1 MLVLAELLQSCP
13 NLCDPVDHSPP
24 ASSVHGIL
32 QASME
37 CVAISYF
44 KGSSGP
50 RDQINISYLLYRQA
64 GSLPLAPPGIKSS
77 QIYWANCTGLCLTNL
92 LVKASD
98 YNAEDPGSIP
108 GSGRSPGEG
117 NGNPLSILA
126 WRIPWREEPGRLQST
141 GLQRAGH
148 DWATSLTHSL
158 NSTLCIRWV
167 GKGLVVLA
175 IPENPTVTGALSICL
190 SNGLHRKTNKK
201 SYAQPCDRL

>member
-1 MLVLAELLQSCP
+1 MLVHAKLLQSCP

-32 QASME
+32 QASILE

-44 KGSSGP
+44 RGSSGP

-77 QIYWANCTGLCLTNL
+77 QIYWANSAQVYVWLTL
-92 LVKASD
+92 WLKHLPTMQETQVRSLGR
-98 YNAEDPGSIP
+98 EDPLEKEMATHS
-108 GSGRSPGEG
+108 
-117 NGNPLSILA
+117 SILA

-141 GLQRAGH
+141 GSQRAGH

-158 NSTLCIRWV
+158 N
-167 GKGLVVLA
+167 LVHKV
-175 IPENPTVTGALSICL
+175 SW
-190 SNGLHRKTNKK
+190 
-201 SYAQPCDRL
+201 